1 MTFNNLVKGI
11 ASKVREEYIKKKTA
25 KKLDQYRHGPRL
37 RLSKLYGFMMKDDEK
52 AERVPEEAAIIR
64 KVFDMFAAG
73 KSVAE
78 IKATLDEQGA
88 RTRFGNKFSTGQL
101 LSIATKS
108 LYAGLVPR
116 KTGGGYVR
124 SAVYP
129 AIISPTVFER
139 VKRLVKK
146 QLQASEAS
154 EIDPLKAVWG
164 GRS

>member
-64 KVFDMFAAG
+64 KIFDMFAAG

-78 IKATLDEQGA
+78 IKATIDEQGA

-101 LSIATKS
+101 FSIAMKS

-116 KTGGGYVR
+116 KVGGYVR
-124 SAVYP
+124 SAVCP
-129 AIISPTVFER
+129 PIISPQVFDR
-139 VKRLVKK
+139 VKKLANK
-146 QLQASEAS
+146 QLRAS
-154 EIDPLKAVWG
+154 EIDPVAAIMG
-164 GRS
+164 S